1 MLDFHPHLWPIST
14 AIGMV
19 GAGVG
24 NSVEDVTGSA
34 TYGLSDGGL
43 GNVRFSGG
51 VTVGQAIPLVFRKA
65 RLTSTKLQLALDG
78 RVAADGRTTVAG
90 SGRHVDYG
98 AFTVEANVAKD
109 GPHAVLVFASPLP
122 AAGLK
127 DVRVAIE
134 PTPDGFTIDT
144 TNTSKTILTLT
155 RTATIS
161 HLLAI
166 LDGLPQAEGTHWL
179 NTQPDLHHI
188 TLDDSTTGWATNRTD
203 DTDTGVCYDTSTHNW
218 QIC

>member
-1 MLDFHPHLWPIST
+1 MSSVIDYLSSTLDSLSIGLYIYKQNERSGKEST
-14 AIGMV
+14 MKYTAHVNMVTKPYIGLPTTRTPYTLVDADWATTWMIDETYEAHYH
-19 GAGVG
+19 GT
-24 NSVEDVTGSA
+24 SVEISIYGEGPNCSVLTNRIYTDQPTDVTA
-34 TYGLSDGGL
+34 
-43 GNVRFSGG
+43 
-51 VTVGQAIPLVFRKA
+51 A
-65 RLTSTKLQLALDG
+65 LAN
-78 RVAADGRTTVAG
+78 
-90 SGRHVDYG
+90 Y
-98 AFTVEANVAKD
+98 
-109 GPHAVLVFASPLP
+109 
-122 AAGLK
+122 
-127 DVRVAIE
+127 
-134 PTPDGFTIDT
+134 GFTIDT